1 MTKNHGYELDILEV
15 GIAYGSNV
23 KEVKQILI
31 EALMKLDCIYQDK
44 GVKVLLKSFDDS
56 CITLRIVVWVNVL
69 TQAIDDATIMECIY
83 DIRTKLARTSK

>member
-31 EALMKLDCIYQDK
+31 DALMKLGLYLSGQWGE
-44 GVKVLLKSFDDS
+44 GVTEEF
-56 CITLRIVVWVNVL
+56 R
-69 TQAIDDATIMECIY
+69 
-83 DIRTKLARTSK
+83 